1 MFYITI
7 VSRIVNQKRSEE
19 VLESW
24 ITWFSAWDIRTFFLS
39 CWLPAWQFMK
49 HLLEQSHKRFAH
61 LTYFVS
67 SLYLFFLSKLTYKGK
82 ESKETIFGSSLLF
95 QDIMATYIET
105 MNASFLILRLCSL
118 NLSVTNSPFLKFV

>member
-67 SLYLFFLSKLTYKGK
+67 SLYLFFLGKLTYKGK
-82 ESKETIFGSSLLF
+82 ESKETIFLVFFIVSRYYGNIHWHNEHIFFQYYVSALSLGNELTIF
-95 QDIMATYIET
+95 
-105 MNASFLILRLCSL
+105 
-118 NLSVTNSPFLKFV
+118 KFV